1 MDRINSAARKLPT
14 WAVYI
19 AGLLPIPVFF
29 WMAATGQLGVE
40 PINALER
47 EYGELALKLLVA
59 SLCITP
65 MRRHLGLNLLKFRRA
80 LGLLAFAYVTV
91 HFAVWA
97 ILDVQSLERVWSDIL
112 KRPYVTVGMVAL
124 LLLIPLAATSNNR
137 AIRRLGAR
145 WRLLHRL
152 VYPAALLAAVHFIWL
167 SKGFQIEPLVYLGVI
182 SVLLALRAKAGR
194 VLGRA

>member
-47 EYGELALKLLVA
+47 EYGELALKLLIA
-59 SLCITP
+59 GLCITP

-80 LGLLAFAYVTV
+80 LGLLAFAYVTA

-112 KRPYVTVGMVAL
+112 KRPYVTVGMVAF

-137 AIRRLGAR
+137 AIRGLGTR

-182 SVLLALRAKAGR
+182 AVLLALRAKTGR